1 MSALPKYRYL
11 YLEEQ
16 MSNDNDLETNDI
28 ETKDV
33 PKEKI
38 INMSTSGEHQ
48 ELQHASDMSGDS
60 YTSAIRVDIADLDG
74 EDSLNLTT
82 TTLRRCKQQILRPYW
97 RLLLLIGWRG
107 FGRESINS
115 GSKVYSLLNTI
126 YPVFIVLLLWYVYIY
141 EIVACQ
147 WKLNVKKDTKSILQT
162 TTAAITT
169 ISVNSTHEYQPLATY
184 SPADLILQ
192 NLSHSKRSLPPEACE
207 HVITTYVIPNIL
219 HFVAF
224 IMGFVHYRIQENEQL
239 YAIMEKV
246 FLQATPLS
254 NRASSQ
260 HRMIKKLRLFQVL
273 GALWVFS
280 TLILQGMYEWAFDFP
295 KLIFFQATGKTIH
308 WVLFCIELL
317 GIMVLNSVSLAVVAN
332 YVTQCEMML
341 FYIRGLALRLQEKSS
356 DLRIAMKDV
365 LSVRQNLSV
374 LNGPMA
380 RMTSLICVIFC
391 ELTIIGISILVLNK
405 NDLPK
410 IWLYRTF
417 FPMVFFIMLC
427 FPLFQ
432 AARVNSVCS
441 RIIKIALE
449 MRVFG
454 YKGSSQLDLDSF
466 MNFVSN
472 TKLRAKLFHI
482 PIMPAYLITII
493 VLSCLVLLILFQ
505 TSIIGPINYWF

>member
-1 MSALPKYRYL
+1 MVTYFNLK
-11 YLEEQ
+11 EEEIHVPTEQ
-16 MSNDNDLETNDI
+16 I
-28 ETKDV
+28 KHETKSIG
-33 PKEKI
+33 I
-38 INMSTSGEHQ
+38 ITMSHSGEHQ
-48 ELQHASDMSGDS
+48 ELQHASDMSGES
-60 YTSAIRVDIADLDG
+60 CTSAIRVDIADFDG

-82 TTLRRCKQQILRPYW
+82 TTLRRCKQQVLRPYW
-97 RLLLLIGWRG
+97 KLLMLIGWRG
-107 FGRESINS
+107 FGRESVNS
-115 GSKVYSLLNTI
+115 GHKGWYTLNII
-126 YPVFIVLLLWYVYIY
+126 YPLFIVCLLWYVYVY

-147 WKLNVKKDTKSILQT
+147 WKLNLKKDTMQRVLPT
-162 TTAAITT
+162 TTVSMTT
-169 ISVNSTHEYQPLATY
+169 QSDNVTKSVLPFATF
-184 SPADLILQ
+184 SPAGIIEQ
-192 NLSHSKRSLPPEACE
+192 NLSHSSSNLPPEACE
-207 HVITTYVIPNIL
+207 HIITTYVIPNIL

-224 IMGFVHYRIQENEQL
+224 VMGFVHYRIQENEQL
-239 YAIMEKV
+239 YAIMERV

-260 HRMIKKLRLFQVL
+260 HRMIKKLRMFQIL
-273 GALWVFS
+273 GAVWVFS
-280 TLILQGMYEWAFDFP
+280 TLVLQALYEWAFDFP
-295 KLIFFQATGKTIH
+295 KLIFFQSTGKTVH

-317 GIMVLNSVSLAVVAN
+317 GILVLNSVSLAVVAN

-356 DLRIAMKDV
+356 DLRNAMKDV

-374 LNGPMA
+374 LNGPIA
-380 RMTSLICVIFC
+380 RMTSLICIIFC

-405 NDLPK
+405 KDELK
-410 IWLYRTF
+410 IWIYRTL
-417 FPMVFFIMLC
+417 FPILFLVMLC

-466 MNFVSN
+466 MNFVAN

>member
-1 MSALPKYRYL
+1 MSTVPKYRYL
-11 YLEEQ
+11 EEQ
-16 MSNDNDLETNDI
+16 LSND

-33 PKEKI
+33 TKEKI
-38 INMSTSGEHQ
+38 INMSHSGEHQ
-48 ELQHASDMSGDS
+48 ELQNASDMSGES

-115 GSKVYSLLNTI
+115 GSKVYSFLNTV

-162 TTAAITT
+162 STAAITT

-184 SPADLILQ
+184 SPSDLILQ

-224 IMGFVHYRIQENEQL
+224 VMGFVHYRIHENEQL

-273 GALWVFS
+273 GALWVLS

-295 KLIFFQATGKTIH
+295 KLIFFQATGKTVH
-308 WVLFCIELL
+308 WVLFSIELL
-317 GIMVLNSVSLAVVAN
+317 GTMVLNSVSLAVVAN

-356 DLRIAMKDV
+356 DLRNAMKDV

-417 FPMVFFIMLC
+417 FPVVFFVMLC

-432 AARVNSVCS
+432 AARVNSVCC